1 MNRDY
6 NLMRMKRSGD
16 DCNCE
21 TLTRD
26 DVGDIGLTTK
36 EMRSRIQ
43 EIADSHDPSPT
54 LGLSEES
61 KNRRQNQQI
70 ISFHKR
76 IHQLIQHHKRSQSSE
91 QHTL

>member
-1 MNRDY
+1 
-6 NLMRMKRSGD
+6 MKRSGD
-16 DCNCE
+16 DCNYE

-26 DVGDIGLTTK
+26 DVGDTGVRPN
-36 EMRSRIQ
+36 EMRSRNQ
-43 EIADSHDPSPT
+43 RIADSHDSSPT
-54 LGLSEES
+54 LRLSEES

-76 IHQLIQHHKRSQSSE
+76 IHRLIQHHKRSQSSK

>member
-43 EIADSHDPSPT
+43 GIADSHDSSPT
-54 LGLSEES
+54 LRLSEE
-61 KNRRQNQQI
+61 I
-70 ISFHKR
+70 KR
-76 IHQLIQHHKRSQSSE
+76 IDDRINRSFPFTNE
-91 QHTL
+91 FID

>member
-1 MNRDY
+1 
-6 NLMRMKRSGD
+6 MKRSGD

-26 DVGDIGLTTK
+26 DVGDTGVRPNKLGL
-36 EMRSRIQ
+36 RIQ
-43 EIADSHDPSPT
+43 GIADSHDSSPT
-54 LGLSEES
+54 LRLSEES

-76 IHQLIQHHKRSQSSE
+76 IHRLNQHHKRSQSSE
-91 QHTL
+91 QHSL